1 MEVIFNQFL
10 LLHGCSDKTNRTYV
24 EVQVCY
30 SRLVLV
36 KRFLQLMNQVN
47 MQHEREN

>member
-1 MEVIFNQFL
+1 MDVQTKPTEL
-10 LLHGCSDKTNRTYV
+10 M